1 MHAIHVLGYW
11 QKPAG
16 WGYESLKVGEV
27 GSWAWKIIVLINFGK
42 GVGYGT
48 SVDSWEP
55 ENFMFSLWG

>member
-1 MHAIHVLGYW
+1 MHAIHVLGYDSM
-11 QKPAG
+11 QSDKKPAG

-48 SVDSWEP
+48 SVDS
-55 ENFMFSLWG
+55 